1 MMKRISVLILS
12 IALTLVMCGCGG
24 DKTSSDLSSTYL
36 ADASSVTENGGL
48 GLFDNVSVFTEDESE
63 VIESEETES
72 EDVESEE
79 VESEEVESEET
90 ESVEVES
97 EETESE
103 EAESDE
109 TESEETESE
118 ETESEDTSYQ
128 ADGNKVK
135 PSTINNPSGI
145 ESSGRSNNSGSGWE
159 LTLVNPWNTLTTDYT
174 TGLELLDSRFGEGK
188 YFDSR
193 AIGHLEDMC
202 EAAAADGVALWV
214 ISAHR
219 TYDYQQMLFDAELAE
234 YKSYNPGASENDAIN
249 GAASVVARPGTSEHN
264 LGLAVDFNSVEQTFE
279 NTAQY
284 KWLRKHSAEYGFI
297 MRYAADKQ
305 DITGVIYEPWHYRYV
320 GVDNA
325 KKIENSGLCLEEYLK
340 NN

>member
-1 MMKRISVLILS
+1 MMKRISALILS
-12 IALTLVMCGCGG
+12 LTLLVGLCGCLEK
-24 DKTSSDLSSTYL
+24 DTSSDVSSEVPSQDI
-36 ADASSVTENGGL
+36 ADTSSVTDNGGL
-48 GLFDNVSVFTEDESE
+48 GLFDNVSVFVDSESQDF
-63 VIESEETES
+63 ESAEETES
-72 EDVESEE
+72 IASEVVSSEE
-79 VESEEVESEET
+79 TVSEEVESEET
-90 ESVEVES
+90 PP
-97 EETESE
+97 
-103 EAESDE
+103 ESD

-118 ETESEDTSYQ
+118 AEEPEVDE
-128 ADGNKVK
+128 AGNTVK
-135 PSTINNPSGI
+135 PSTINNPTGI

-159 LTLVNPWNTLTTDYT
+159 MTLVNPWNTLTTDYT

-188 YFDSR
+188 YFDAR

-202 EAAAADGVALWV
+202 EAAAEDGVNLWV

-234 YKSYNPGASENDAIN
+234 YKSYNPDASDDEAII

-264 LGLAVDFNSVEQTFE
+264 LGLAVDFNSVEQSFE
-279 NTAQY
+279 NTPQY
-284 KWLRKHSAEYGFI
+284 KWLRQHSTEYGFI

-325 KKIENSGLCLEEYLK
+325 KKIENSGLCLEEYIK